1 MSSGM
6 NNYTPDDTA
15 DKQDEEILAR
25 IVRQQTGQVPTGK
38 DTLQNV
44 SDGTSSPSDNA
55 SSDKTADTDL
65 EQKDYI
71 PEEEETH
78 PTQRK
83 AIDTAKSDNTVA
95 TDKQTKTTS
104 TSPPLT
110 EKKYMVRVGIHAPR
124 RRSRDT
130 LKVLLQVIAVAALT
144 GIALLL
150 HWLIR

>member
-1 MSSGM
+1 MSNGM

-15 DKQDEEILAR
+15 DKHDEEILAR
-25 IVRQQTGQVPTGK
+25 IVKQQTGQVPTGK

-55 SSDKTADTDL
+55 SSDKTADTDSK
-65 EQKDYI
+65 QKDYI
-71 PEEEETH
+71 PEEEQSR

-83 AIDTAKSDNTVA
+83 AIDTAKSDTAVA
-95 TDKQTKTTS
+95 TDKQTKPAS
-104 TSPPLT
+104 TSPPST

-124 RRSRDT
+124 PRSRDI
-130 LKVLLQVIAVAALT
+130 LKVLLQIIVVAALT